1 MIAKLYR
8 FAALLLLAFGLPA
21 CATITTGTTQTIS
34 VLTEPP
40 GAACTMTRDG
50 TIMGVVN
57 PTPGTV
63 SLSKSSRDIAIRC
76 TRAGNLPGVQTI
88 TPQFQGMTAG
98 NILLGGFI
106 GLAVDAAS
114 GAMSR
119 YPENVIVSLPPETF
133 ASEGSREAFFTTRI
147 ADTRRLFDERL
158 TAARSACGTDTQG
171 CETRIQALNRERDDE
186 LALLE
191 RQRTTARISP

>member
-21 CATITTGTTQTIS
+21 CATVTTGTTQTIS

-76 TRAGNLPGVQTI
+76 TRAGSLPSVQTI

-98 NILLGGFI
+98 NILIGGFI

-133 ASEGSREAFFTTRI
+133 ASEGSREAFFATRI

-158 TAARSACGTDTQG
+158 IAARSACGSDTQG

-191 RQRTTARISP
+191 RQRTTARISS

>member
-158 TAARSACGTDTQG
+158 TAARSACGTDTQA

-191 RQRTTARISP
+191 RQRTTARVSP